1 MSEPRNIEELAAQLR
16 ERGDALS
23 LAASGALLGLQGV
36 NAELLAKLGKPS
48 EWAEAER
55 VRDLPAVDDAI
66 RNFLIDST
74 GDNST
79 CIVREV
85 LRAAGVMVTPQPVAV
100 AWEYRTWRDGCGG
113 EPVGWGAWER
123 LQPNGLQTIEDAAC
137 EMRDYI
143 SLGYRYELRWLVAH
157 PDTTSAPKGPDHG

>member
-36 NAELLAKLGKPS
+36 NAELLAKLSKPG

-55 VRDLPAVDDAI
+55 VRDLPEVDDAI

-74 GDNST
+74 GDNAT
-79 CIVREV
+79 CIVRAV
-85 LRAAGVMVTPQPVAV
+85 MRACGVQENV
-100 AWEYRTWRDGCGG
+100 
-113 EPVGWGAWER
+113 
-123 LQPNGLQTIEDAAC
+123 
-137 EMRDYI
+137 
-143 SLGYRYELRWLVAH
+143 
-157 PDTTSAPKGPDHG
+157 